1 MAWKIIGG
9 RRQWVPDT
17 QTTNSSTSTYNDG
30 SYIPN
35 AGDIAA
41 QEGDYNAAY
50 LYYQGLAGSTS
61 NTPSTVPTS
70 NNNNWW
76 ESTKNILGNSD
87 LMTGIAGAG
96 QLGLGLANYM
106 AMKPVYEEQ
115 LKSMQQNREIAKAN
129 YDQRQRQAQ
138 EFSNAARPIG

>member
-1 MAWKIIGG
+1 MGAFDILGI
-9 RRQWVPDT
+9 QMPSLT
-17 QTTNSSTSTYNDG
+17 TSTTDVTDPKVPYT
-30 SYIPN
+30 
-35 AGDIAA
+35 
-41 QEGDYNAAY
+41 
-50 LYYQGLAGSTS
+50 GLAGRSYTSYTGIGSKRYGDSTANQS
-61 NTPSTVPTS
+61 NLPQLDGKSWWDNAKDTLS
-70 NNNNWW
+70 NR
-76 ESTKNILGNSD
+76 D